1 MTRNKLL
8 AALTAV
14 FILISVPMFAHHGT
28 GISYDNSKFI
38 KTKATVTDFSFA
50 NPHVR
55 IFFDTTDEKGKVTKW
70 SGEMAN
76 PAQFLRAGWTKRR
89 LEKELQPGTQMDVT
103 FYVSRAQEQLPSGV
117 GAALVVRM
125 FNAKGEQIGLDRGG
139 AGAAPGVGGGQ

>member
-1 MTRNKLL
+1 MTKARLL
-8 AALTAV
+8 AAFTAV
-14 FILISVPMFAHHGT
+14 LILMSVPLLAHHGT
-28 GISYDNSKFI
+28 GISYDNSKYI

-55 IFFDTTDEKGKVTKW
+55 IFFDTTDEQGKVTKW

-76 PAQFLRAGWTKRR
+76 PAQFQRAGWSKRR
-89 LEKELQPGTQMDVT
+89 CERELQPGTQIDVT
-103 FYVSRAQEQLPSGV
+103 FYVSRAQEQLPEGV

-139 AGAAPGVGGGQ
+139 AGAPPRGGGE